1 MRSKLYFKI
10 KPKSEVML
18 LVNYI
23 VKEQRLG
30 GSLQEKSS
38 TPLAGGCLVY
48 CLRRTL
54 KGFEINYQIIVYR
67 PGIY

>member
-1 MRSKLYFKI
+1 MRSKLSFKI
-10 KPKSEVML
+10 KPKSEQML
-18 LVNYI
+18 LLNYT

-38 TPLAGGCLVY
+38 TSLAGGCLVY

-54 KGFEINYQIIVYR
+54 KGFEINYQIIIRR
-67 PGIY
+67 PGLY